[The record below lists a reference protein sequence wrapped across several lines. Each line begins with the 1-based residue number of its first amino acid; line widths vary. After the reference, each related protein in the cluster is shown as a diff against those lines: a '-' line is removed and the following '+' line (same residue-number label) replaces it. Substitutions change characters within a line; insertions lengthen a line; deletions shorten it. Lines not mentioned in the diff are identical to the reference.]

1 MTTNHSAAITP
12 AELDWARAAR
22 VAHPEMTSYG
32 FLPSSLYGHSWET
45 ELSLVDLQQVAVSRR
60 WLEACTPWL
69 KRATKDC
76 IGSYGAKHC
85 VENWSRAQGTGVTY
99 VKEGALLLA
108 AVTLDVPL
116 LRYRA
121 PSWGAYLGLSKR
133 ALAAIAPAPVNPG
146 VAIP

>member
-1 MTTNHSAAITP
+1 
-12 AELDWARAAR
+12 
-22 VAHPEMTSYG
+22 MTSYG
-32 FLPSSLYGHSWET
+32 FLPSSQYGDSWEL
-45 ELSLVDLQQVAVSRR
+45 ELSLDDLQQVVISRR
-60 WLEACTPWL
+60 WLEACAPWL

-85 VENWSRAQGTGVTY
+85 AESWSRAQGNSVTY
-99 VKEGALLLA
+99 VREGALLLA
-108 AVTLDVPL
+108 AVALGVPL

-133 ALAAIAPAPVNPG
+133 AVRSVNPTQANPG

>member
-1 MTTNHSAAITP
+1 MTDHLINAITDT
-12 AELDWARAAR
+12 ELDWARAAR
-22 VAHPEMTSYG
+22 AAYPEMTSYG
-32 FLPSSLYGHSWET
+32 FLPSSLYGDSWEA
-45 ELSLVDLQQVAVSRR
+45 ELSLADLQQVAVSRR
-60 WLEACTPWL
+60 WLEACIPWL

-85 VENWSRAQGTGVTY
+85 AENWSRAQGIGVTY

-108 AVTLDVPL
+108 AVALGVPL

-133 ALAAIAPAPVNPG
+133 AVRATRPERP
-146 VAIP
+146 